1 MAEANVIGA
10 GLTSLAGVVGSIGQ
24 AYAQQAQGYTQ
35 QAAYASQANANLQ
48 LAGLRA
54 DKQIEYA
61 QMSFERR
68 KFQTQIDQLNYKVQ
82 ANSLLDN
89 LRQANASARA
99 RAAAG
104 GLDPGGGSAYA
115 IQRENVRQTYQ
126 DVGMVELSA
135 LVARVFGMEDATNI
149 LRAGY
154 DNAFYAREEA
164 LVGANTALEAGGY
177 ATQTAGLLANATLAE
192 GALQF
197 ARTVPTEGY
206 FGKGNNLT
214 ATSSQG
220 TKVPASYGSVGSSG
234 SFGGL

>member
-1 MAEANVIGA
+1 MTAAAGLFSSIGA
-10 GLTSLAGVVGSIGQ
+10 
-24 AYAQQAQGYTQ
+24 AYSQQAQGYIQ
-35 QAAYASQANANLQ
+35 QASYASQANANLQ

-61 QMSFERR
+61 ELSFARR
-68 KFQTQIDQLNYKVQ
+68 KYQNQIDQLNYKVQ

-89 LRQANASARA
+89 LRRSNASARA

-164 LVGANTALEAGGY
+164 LVGAQTALQAGGY
-177 ATQTAGLLANATLAE
+177 ATQTSGLLAGASLLE
-192 GALQF
+192 GGIKF
-197 ARTVPTEGY
+197 ARTVPTQGY
-206 FGKGNNLT
+206 FGGE
-214 ATSSQG
+214 G
-220 TKVPASYGSVGSSG
+220 
-234 SFGGL
+234 